1 MVRPIAFLLLSWSS
15 ARYSRGAVLCPHTSP
30 PLRAFSSTVSA
41 KYVLPAPDG
50 APISD
55 TSPKGHHP
63 SCASDN
69 ASTRYSVGPS
79 SSIGS
84 SPSNAA
90 ATSAP
95 LITFQ
100 IVDHL

>member
-1 MVRPIAFLLLSWSS
+1 MVRPIAFLLLSCKR
-15 ARYSRGAVLCPHTSP
+15 ARYSRGVLLCPHTSS
-30 PLRAFSSTVSA
+30 PLRTFSSSVSA

-50 APISD
+50 APIRD
-55 TSPKGHHP
+55 TSPKGHQP
-63 SCASDN
+63 ACASDK

-84 SPSNAA
+84 SLLRAT
-90 ATSAP
+90 TSAP
-95 LITFQ
+95 LMTFQ

>member
-1 MVRPIAFLLLSWSS
+1 MAFLLRSCKS
-15 ARYSRGAVLCPHTSP
+15 ARYSRGVLLCPQTLP
-30 PLRAFSSTVSA
+30 PLRSISNKVSA

-55 TSPKGHHP
+55 TSPRGHQP
-63 SCASDN
+63 SCDSDK

-84 SPSNAA
+84 ASLKAT
-90 ATSAP
+90 TSAP
-95 LITFQ
+95 LMIFQ
-100 IVDHL
+100 MVDHL